1 MTAPILVKGLYSIEA
16 EISKEFLDNQFSYDY
31 YHSESDN
38 IKELLQLH
46 ECNDSY
52 IQDIS
57 KKITDFYQEYSP
69 IWEDGYISWWWHI
82 HIFDNKLKDII
93 KNEITPKQLKYL
105 LLNNPFWIN
114 YSQGVWLLRKISK
127 RASFSNTSN
136 ETYNTNSKWEAF
148 CFKDEYYSHNEELDE
163 DEYDDSWFNSISS
176 FEFRVNDV
184 IDWRV
189 FYMYKAMILAKA
201 SWKRFK
207 KTSEDFRNYLKKWIQ
222 DNIEIDTSID
232 VSNKVLADYWYT
244 LTEEDKETTIKNMYN
259 LLYFAKHS
267 EDFNEKEIKYMES
280 YIESV
285 CEKIK
290 EERRINIILNI
301 SIPERTW
308 NININVQIEDNRIDL
323 WKFIWKVKEKLAK
336 RWEVLNLNILKAWVS
351 KINYISSYTNIAIYE
366 LYRKIAES
374 YSNNDQ
380 KIIID

>member
-16 EISKEFLDNQFSYDY
+16 EISEELLDNQIDY
-31 YHSESDN
+31 SDYHSESDN

-46 ECNDSY
+46 ECSDSY

-57 KKITDFYQEYSP
+57 EKITNFYQEYSP
-69 IWEDGYISWWWHI
+69 IWEDWYISWWWHI

-105 LLNNPFWIN
+105 LLNNPFWVN
-114 YSQGVWLLRKISK
+114 YSQGVSVLRKISR
-127 RASFSNTSN
+127 RASFSDTSN
-136 ETYNTNSKWEAF
+136 ETYDTNSKWKAF
-148 CFKDEYYSHNEELDE
+148 CFKDEYYSHNAELDQ
-163 DEYDDSWFNSISS
+163 DEYTDSWLNSISS

-201 SWKRFK
+201 SWKRLK

-244 LTEEDKETTIKNMYN
+244 LSEEDKETTIKNMYN

-285 CEKIK
+285 CERIK
-290 EERRINIILNI
+290 EERKININFNI
-301 SIPERTW
+301 FIPERTW
-308 NININVQIEDNRIDL
+308 GISVNVQIEDNRIDL
-323 WKFIWKVKEKLAK
+323 WNFIWIVEEKLTN
-336 RWEVLNLNILKAWVS
+336 RWEVLNLDIFKAWVS
-351 KINYISSYTNIAIYE
+351 KTNYISSYTNIAVYE

-374 YSNNDQ
+374 YSNNNP